1 MKKRIFLTTVV
12 LLGIFLMAFL
22 WTPSAEAASDPH
34 LYVAKNAAAGL
45 MGDVDLF
52 AGSTGSFTLY
62 LPGSAKTDQLYLS
75 WDNSVTVK
83 NSIGTVLTSGKVAVP
98 APDTTITLKISGTS
112 WTVRTVQGS
121 KDSKAMFLET
131 DTSIPGFYSFTDMHN
146 SSDKS
151 KSAAGTM
158 AFDGTDG
165 YYFSIKGRGNA
176 TWTSVKTKK
185 PYNITLYK
193 DANYDNTKGFELI
206 DGVKAKKWSLLAN
219 YYDSSLLRNKLAY
232 DMACKMGLGL
242 ESEFVDLWVDGE
254 YRGNY
259 LMTPKNDY
267 DAPKT
272 GYMLEIDN
280 YTDPQSFSISGMT
293 GRITIKDNESNVPM
307 DDIKSYMQKAWAAV
321 KDQNSEEYLNYL
333 DLDSWAKFYLLH
345 EFYMSFDV
353 MSGSQLMYR
362 EGLSA
367 DDKLI
372 AGPVWDMDNSMGK
385 TQTWSGFGLTYDQ
398 QHSPL
403 YDYIQSVKSTDF
415 WLQELG
421 EHESFMAR
429 VHEIYNANRHV
440 FDNTGRDM
448 DSYKTALEDSA
459 LMNYHRWGYQ
469 SGRPKISGSDICGC
483 VKTTQWSH
491 YVANLRN
498 YAVKRAAYLDS
509 AVPETLIGTV
519 NITGEA
525 KDGGVLTAAV
535 TGANAKDLVYTW
547 TCGSRTVTGGAN
559 FVLRQTDLGK
569 SITCTVTARGMDGSL
584 KKTLTAVT
592 VTLAYNGATGGNTQ
606 SAIYGYTGLNY
617 SQLPQP
623 TKSGCTFEGWF
634 TGPNG
639 TGSRVTND
647 TQVTKTVSHNLYA
660 NWKKIAEEPTPTVPV
675 APTTPTTPTVPTV
688 PTEPVE
694 PTVPTVP
701 EVTTAPTEPAGT
713 EAPPT
718 EPATEPSIPE
728 TEPTTAPTDGT
739 TAPGTV
745 PTEPEGSATV
755 PPLSQVPAVG
765 TEGDTKPTDAP
776 AVQEPSNP
784 LNIWYILIPCGAL
797 LLLLLLLLLR
807 KKKKE
812 S

>member
-1 MKKRIFLTTVV
+1 MKKRIFLTAVV

-22 WTPSAEAASDPH
+22 WTPPAEAASYPH
-34 LYVAKNAAAGL
+34 LYVAKNEAAGL
-45 MGDVDLF
+45 LGDVDLF
-52 AGSTGSFTLY
+52 VSSTGSFTLY

-75 WDNSVTVK
+75 WDNSDTVK
-83 NSIGTVLTSGKVAVP
+83 NSAGAVLSSGKVAVP
-98 APDTTITLKISGTS
+98 APDTTITLKINGTS

-121 KDSKAMFLET
+121 KDAKAMFLET

-242 ESEFVDLWVDGE
+242 ESAFVDLWVDGE

-267 DAPKT
+267 DAPKA

-293 GRITIKDNESNVPM
+293 GRITIKDNEANVPM
-307 DDIKSYMQKAWAAV
+307 NDIKSYMQKAWAAV

-353 MSGSQLMYR
+353 MNGSQLMYR

-385 TQTWSGFGLTYDQ
+385 TQTWSGFNLTYDQ

-421 EHESFMAR
+421 EHESFMVR
-429 VHEIYNANRHV
+429 VYEIYNANRHV

-509 AVPETLIGTV
+509 AIPETL
-519 NITGEA
+519 TG
-525 KDGGVLTAAV
+525 KLTV
-535 TGANAKDLVYTW
+535 TGTAEVGSTLKTTVTDTKATDLVYTW

-559 FVLRQTDLGK
+559 LILRETDLG
-569 SITCTVTARGMDGSL
+569 SPITCTVTSASTCGKLVLTLEPVKVTFQDADGS
-584 KKTLTAVT
+584 
-592 VTLAYNGATGGNTQ
+592 GGKVVRDLYKGL
-606 SAIYGYTGLNY
+606 SYGK
-617 SQLPQP
+617 LPTP
-623 TKSGCTFEGWF
+623 EKEGYAFTGWF

-639 TGSRVTND
+639 TGSRVTPD
-647 TQVTKTVSHNLYA
+647 TVVTKDFDHVLYA
-660 NWKKIAEEPTPTVPV
+660 GWKQNEKPTEPTKPTEPE
-675 APTTPTTPTVPTV
+675 VPTV
-688 PTEPVE
+688 PTEPT
-694 PTVPTVP
+694 PVPPVTTALTSP
-701 EVTTAPTEPAGT
+701 EETTAPTEPVGT
-713 EAPPT
+713 ETAPT
-718 EPATEPSIPE
+718 APATGPSIPE
-728 TEPTTAPTDGT
+728 TEPEAPTDGT

-765 TEGDTKPTDAP
+765 TEGETKPTDGP
-776 AVQEPSNP
+776 VVQEPANP

-797 LLLLLLLLLR
+797 LLLLLLLLLLR